1 MSPSDA
7 PKAAARQAV
16 EAQLD
21 EWGIDTTQN
30 ARIHQ
35 HLIGHS
41 IGILTWL
48 DIGGRDK
55 VETFAAAGD
64 CNVSFMT
71 PEVAQKIS
79 QALDDYYTTDALD
92 KTKNNSHHPIIEQLG
107 FTSILEAVDKNLVGF
122 LKKLAAKTALDNMHT
137 HDGPPTNKRIR

>member
-1 MSPSDA
+1 MPPSDA

-21 EWGIDTTQN
+21 EWGIDATRN

-48 DIGGRDK
+48 DIGGRDRIEK
-55 VETFAAAGD
+55 IAATGD
-64 CNVSFMT
+64 ADIGFMT

-79 QALDDYYTTDALD
+79 LALDDYYTTDALD
-92 KTKNNSHHPIIEQLG
+92 KVTNNSRHPIIEQLG
-107 FTSILEAVDKNLVGF
+107 FTSILEAVDKNLVEF
-122 LKKLAAKTALDNMHT
+122 LKKLAAKTALDASGPET
-137 HDGPPTNKRIR
+137 HELQR